1 MIHLKVLVSEV
12 VYPVKIR
19 YEPIYV
25 RGLFL
30 HLSEYIKKRGFLCFQ
45 KIQKETSDI
54 LIRFLL
60 VQFYVYFFKRE
71 KKYIYY
77 QINKFVTPRK
87 HRWTVTMTTNI

>member
-30 HLSEYIKKRGFLCFQ
+30 HPSEYIKKRGFFMFSEDTERDQWHLNTFSIGSILC
-45 KIQKETSDI
+45 
-54 LIRFLL
+54 LFL
-60 VQFYVYFFKRE
+60 
-71 KKYIYY
+71 
-77 QINKFVTPRK
+77 
-87 HRWTVTMTTNI
+87 